1 MDSSSA
7 WRLPRGWTWVFVAGV
22 LLLFGHSLLS
32 STLAAN
38 PATITLD
45 AHPIAADGTIRV
57 EFQITPPANE
67 LVGEVLLDV
76 SFDPMEITSIGC
88 TPASQCN
95 LSFGSGVARIQV
107 GPNLAGLSGP
117 NGSVT
122 FEPAPGS
129 AGTDVTIG
137 VELIECLDPNGQP
150 LNNCTSA
157 GTTVSVPSPT
167 PSPTP
172 TLPPTPTPTFGP
184 TETPAPNPTVMSRR
198 ERGDLNCDG
207 VIDDFDLVRVLRGIV
222 GLGLVDYC
230 NLFSGSGAWDID
242 CDGAITGVDALDLAA
257 FIVGI
262 SRQLGE
268 GCDSLDTL
276 VPVVGTK

>member
-1 MDSSSA
+1 
-7 WRLPRGWTWVFVAGV
+7 
-22 LLLFGHSLLS
+22 
-32 STLAAN
+32 
-38 PATITLD
+38 
-45 AHPIAADGTIRV
+45 
-57 EFQITPPANE
+57 
-67 LVGEVLLDV
+67 
-76 SFDPMEITSIGC
+76 
-88 TPASQCN
+88 
-95 LSFGSGVARIQV
+95 
-107 GPNLAGLSGP
+107 
-117 NGSVT
+117 
-122 FEPAPGS
+122 
-129 AGTDVTIG
+129 
-137 VELIECLDPNGQP
+137 
-150 LNNCTSA
+150 
-157 GTTVSVPSPT
+157 
-167 PSPTP
+167 
-172 TLPPTPTPTFGP
+172 
-184 TETPAPNPTVMSRR
+184 MSRR